1 MPNEEPRSLA
11 ILAQGAQMLAE
22 ARSLDDF
29 KVVRDLALTAQ
40 QYARKR
46 GLGLEAQNTAG
57 VIAAEA
63 AIREG
68 EVLKRMREGG
78 ERATGGNPPAE
89 SQNGILHLGELG
101 ISAKEASESVAL
113 FEQADVVREAAA
125 KSKAG
130 NKPVTLGRLA
140 RIARDAKAKARAKP
154 EISGLPATCDLRLGD
169 FREVLADVPDGSV
182 DVVLT
187 DPPYPAEFLPLW
199 GDLGVFARRVLKPNG
214 LLVAMSGQLHMPE
227 VIPLL
232 GASLPYRWTIAYLM
246 PGAAKVVHARKV
258 NTMWKPVLVYGGNG
272 RRLFD
277 VARSET
283 ADKTHHGWGQS
294 ETGMAEILRL
304 VADPGQTICDP
315 FTGGGTTAVVAL
327 AAGCPFVGAE
337 IDKATYEM
345 ARRRLTP

>member
-68 EVLKRMREGG
+68 EVLKQMAEAG
-78 ERATGGNPPAE
+78 ERMARGDAM
-89 SQNGILHLGELG
+89 SQNGTSLPDLG
-101 ISAKEASESVAL
+101 ITRKEASESMAL
-113 FEQADVVREAAA
+113 FDQADAVRDAAA

-140 RIARDAKAKARAKP
+140 RVARDAAANARP
-154 EISGLPATCDLRLGD
+154 SPLVPDLPATCDLRLGD
-169 FREVLADVPDGSV
+169 FREVLAAVPDASV
-182 DVVLT
+182 DVILT

-199 GDLGVFARRVLKPNG
+199 DSLGRFAKRVLKPGG
-214 LLVAMSGQLHMPE
+214 LLVAMSGQLHLPE
-227 VIPLL
+227 VMPLL

-246 PGAAKVVHARKV
+246 PGAAAVVHARKV
-258 NTMWKPVLVYGGNG
+258 NTMWKPVLVYGGSE

-277 VARSET
+277 VVRSDG
-283 ADKTHHGWGQS
+283 AAKSHHGWGQS
-294 ETGMAEILRL
+294 ESGFAELLRL